1 MCPTV
6 EFVHIELSIY
16 QSKGNILMSN
26 AYIDALKK
34 RRTQY
39 ALGRNLSLSKEELI
53 ALVKDAVKHS
63 PSSFNSQSSRALVL
77 FGAESVKLWDL
88 AIEAVRKVAPAEG
101 FDKTE
106 AKLKSFAAGAGTIL
120 FFEDQDV
127 VRSLQEKFALYADNF
142 PVWSEQ
148 AGGMAQLSVWAALA
162 NAGVGASLQHYNPLV
177 DADVA
182 REWNIPASWKLRA
195 QMPFGSN
202 EAGFGEKAF
211 MDDAERFRVAG

>member
-1 MCPTV
+1 
-6 EFVHIELSIY
+6 
-16 QSKGNILMSN
+16 MSN
-26 AYIDALKK
+26 AYLDALKQ

-39 ALGRNLSLSKEELI
+39 ALGRNVTQSKDTLVALI
-53 ALVKDAVKHS
+53 QDAIKHS

-77 FGAESVKLWDL
+77 FGAESDKLWSL
-88 AIEAVRKVAPAEG
+88 ATDEVRKVAPAEG
-101 FDKTE
+101 FEKTE
-106 AKLKSFAAGAGTIL
+106 AKLKSFAAGVGTVL

-127 VRSLQEKFALYADNF
+127 VKKLQEQFALYADNF

-148 AGGMAQLSVWAALA
+148 AGGMAQLSVWSTLA
-162 NAGVGASLQHYNPLV
+162 VAGVGASLQHYNPLI
-177 DADVA
+177 DNAVA

-202 EAGFGEKAF
+202 EAPLGDKAF

>member
-1 MCPTV
+1 
-6 EFVHIELSIY
+6 
-16 QSKGNILMSN
+16 MSN
-26 AYIDALKK
+26 AYLDALKQ

-39 ALGRNLSLSKEELI
+39 TLGRNVSQSKEALTALI
-53 ALVKDAVKHS
+53 QEAIKHS

-77 FGAESVKLWDL
+77 FGAESDKLWDI
-88 AIEAVRKVAPAEG
+88 AIEEVRKVAPADG
-101 FDKTE
+101 FEKTE
-106 AKLKSFAAGAGTIL
+106 AKLKSFAAGVGTVL

-148 AGGMAQLSVWAALA
+148 SGGMAQLSVWSALA
-162 NAGVGASLQHYNPLV
+162 NDKIGASLQHYNPLI
-177 DADVA
+177 DAAVA

-202 EAGFGEKAF
+202 EAPFGEKSF
-211 MDDAERFRVAG
+211 MSDAERFRVAG